1 MLLSVR
7 NILLSSYV
15 TYVKVEVTIGMNIR
29 VRLFGLFKRA
39 YGKNE
44 ILIEL
49 SEGLRLKDL
58 IYKIAEESPSLKHVL
73 LDPELM
79 DPRPNTVILV
89 NGVEISALSGLET
102 EIKDGDEVVLIPVVH
117 GGENKLDI

>member
-1 MLLSVR
+1 
-7 NILLSSYV
+7 
-15 TYVKVEVTIGMNIR
+15 MNIR
-29 VRLFGLFKRA
+29 IRLFGLLKRA

-44 ILIEL
+44 VLIEL

-89 NGVEISALSGLET
+89 NGVEIGALNGLET

-117 GGENKLDI
+117 GGKNEVYI

>member
-1 MLLSVR
+1 
-7 NILLSSYV
+7 
-15 TYVKVEVTIGMNIR
+15 MNIK

-89 NGVEISALSGLET
+89 NGVEISALSSLET

-117 GGENKLDI
+117 GG